1 MKNSLE
7 SPSGNYKYTAEEKR
21 KIIYKISFMTVALNV
36 LLAVAKVVAGVLGG
50 SRAMISDAAHSVS
63 DVLSTIVVIVS
74 AALFKNASDEAAKKK
89 NAKIEFAFSI
99 VMAAI
104 LLFTAGDLIVDSLK
118 ALIKGENESEFSF
131 IEIIVSA
138 VSILTKI
145 FIFIFTVK
153 TAKKIDYAPLT
164 ANAWHQAADAF
175 TSIATIIGVVS
186 VKLFHSSVVDSIM
199 SLLISLFILHIAID
213 VIISGI
219 EKLKGKKCS
228 HTHKHNC
235 DKCMPDL
242 KIDENELCK
251 NCKDSSCE
259 NNPNHKHDHC

>member
-1 MKNSLE
+1 MKNQINSA
-7 SPSGNYKYTAEEKR
+7 SPDCKYTAEEKR
-21 KIIYKISFMTVALNV
+21 KIIYKVSFLTVALNV
-36 LLAVAKVVAGVLGG
+36 LLAIAKVVAGVLGG
-50 SRAMISDAAHSVS
+50 SKAMISDAAHSVS

-89 NAKIEFAFSI
+89 NAKIEFAFSV

-104 LLFTAGDLIVDSLK
+104 LLLTAGELIKDSIK
-118 ALIKGENESEFSF
+118 ALVKGENDSSFSI
-131 IEIIVSA
+131 IEIVVSA

-145 FIFIFTVK
+145 FIFAFTVK

-186 VKLFHSSVVDSIM
+186 VKLFGNSVVDSVM

-213 VIISGI
+213 VIVSGI
-219 EKLKGKKCS
+219 EKIKGKKCS

-242 KIDENELCK
+242 KIDEKELCK
-251 NCKDSSCE
+251 NCKDLSCE
-259 NNPNHKHDHC
+259 NNPNGKHDHS